1 MVLPNLYF
9 IDLWSDRFAMESIAH
24 EVARQLE
31 RLKVLIVD
39 DEPAMRKVARALLQ
53 SIGVNDISEAPDGR
67 TGLEKICMRSPDLVL
82 LDWEM
87 PDVNGPEFARTV
99 RSPGKFPLPDVP
111 IIMLTGYSERSRV
124 LEAVRLGVNEYLLKP
139 VSSTALLARIVSII
153 LRPRKM
159 VRKGD
164 YYGPEPRK
172 NASYKPTIAPVVDLT
187 SGQIFL

>member
-1 MVLPNLYF
+1 M
-9 IDLWSDRFAMESIAH
+9 DSIAH
-24 EVARQLE
+24 DVARQLE

-53 SIGVNDISEAPDGR
+53 SIGVRDISEAADGR

-87 PDVNGPEFARTV
+87 PEPNGPEFMRTV
-99 RSPGKFPLPDVP
+99 RAPGKFPMPDVP

-124 LEAVRLGVNEYLLKP
+124 QEAVRLGVNEYLLKP

-159 VRKGD
+159 VRQGD

-172 NASYKPTIAPVVDLT
+172 GATYKPVVSTPVVDLT
-187 SGQIFL
+187 SNQVFLIN